1 MKLVR
6 DNIPNI
12 ILEKQPNCAYAECR
26 DKELY
31 KRLLENKL
39 FEEAKEFI
47 EDPSTLEAADILTV
61 LYYLY
66 INREIREFDEKVDSE
81 ADLDGPSDDP
91 AFEPSLYNID
101 LFLDELKEACSKKLE
116 SNGGFSKGYILLNR
130 EDYSR
135 D

>member
-66 INREIREFDEKVDSE
+66 INREKADSDEPSD
-81 ADLDGPSDDP
+81 DPSDDP
-91 AFEPSLYNID
+91 AYEPALYSLD
-101 LFLDELKEACSKKLE
+101 LFLDDIKEACNKKLE
-116 SNGGFSKGYILLNR
+116 SNGGFSRGYILLNR
-130 EDYSR
+130 EDYSS

>member
-12 ILEKQPNCAYAECR
+12 ILGKQPNCAYAECR

-47 EDPSTLEAADILTV
+47 EDPSTLEAADVLTV

-66 INREIREFDEKVDSE
+66 INREIRDFDEKTDSNE
-81 ADLDGPSDDP
+81 PSDDP
-91 AFEPSLYNID
+91 VFEPSLYNID
-101 LFLDELKEACSKKLE
+101 LFLDELKEACNKKLE

>member
-66 INREIREFDEKVDSE
+66 INRELDEK
-81 ADLDGPSDDP
+81 ADLDEPTDDP
-91 AFEPSLYNID
+91 AYEPALYSLD
-101 LFLDELKEACSKKLE
+101 LFLDDIKEACNKKLE

>member
-12 ILEKQPNCAYAECR
+12 ILEKQSNCAYVECK

-31 KRLLENKL
+31 MRLLENKL
-39 FEEAKEFI
+39 FEESKEFI

-66 INREIREFDEKVDSE
+66 INRETGGLDE
-81 ADLDGPSDDP
+81 PTDDP
-91 AFEPSLYNID
+91 AYEPALYSLD
-101 LFLDELKEACSKKLE
+101 LFLDDIKEACTKKLE
-116 SNGGFSKGYILLNR
+116 SNGGFSRGYILLNR

>member
-12 ILEKQPNCAYAECR
+12 ILEKQPNCAYAECK

-66 INREIREFDEKVDSE
+66 INREIEKVDSDE
-81 ADLDGPSDDP
+81 PSDDP
-91 AFEPSLYNID
+91 VFEPSLYSLD
-101 LFLDELKEACSKKLE
+101 VFLDEIKEACSKKLE

>member
-12 ILEKQPNCAYAECR
+12 ILAKQPNCAYAECR

-66 INREIREFDEKVDSE
+66 INRETG
-81 ADLDGPSDDP
+81 DLDEPSDDP
-91 AFEPSLYNID
+91 AYEPALYSLD
-101 LFLDELKEACSKKLE
+101 LFIDDIKEACNKKLE

>member
-12 ILEKQPNCAYAECR
+12 ILEKQPNCAYAECK

-66 INREIREFDEKVDSE
+66 INREIREFDEKTDSDE
-81 ADLDGPSDDP
+81 PSDDP
-91 AFEPSLYNID
+91 VFEPSLYSID
-101 LFLDELKEACSKKLE
+101 VFLDEVKEAYNKKLE
-116 SNGGFSKGYILLNR
+116 GNGGFSKGYILLNR
-130 EDYSR
+130 EDFSR

>member
-12 ILEKQPNCAYAECR
+12 ILGKQPNCAYAECR

-66 INREIREFDEKVDSE
+66 INREIREFDEKTDTDE
-81 ADLDGPSDDP
+81 PSDDP
-91 AFEPSLYNID
+91 VFEPSLYNID
-101 LFLDELKEACSKKLE
+101 LFLDELKEACNKKLE

>member
-12 ILEKQPNCAYAECR
+12 ILAKQPNCAYAECR

-66 INREIREFDEKVDSE
+66 INREIDEKADLE
-81 ADLDGPSDDP
+81 ADLDEPTDDP
-91 AFEPSLYNID
+91 VYEPALYSLD
-101 LFLDELKEACSKKLE
+101 SFLDDIKEACNKKLE
-116 SNGGFSKGYILLNR
+116 SNGGFSRGYILLNR